1 MHKSK
6 KSIIFA
12 CKFGIELQNCINYGN
27 KYLLITSNY
36 EDWKSNFLFMKKINV
51 EIVETDNAIIKTYKR
66 LPIIPRIVTML
77 ELVIVPLG
85 LVAILSMLIHTLHQ
99 QGLTLLDRGLKLNV
113 LLGIVILYNVWT
125 FVSLI
130 GVWRMR
136 RKGMLSYLICQI
148 SRVIYS
154 GICIAVLDLQWD
166 SFFDGLWII
175 AIFLASFFFRE
186 AGHNAYTIV
195 LNNGV
200 IKEKKE
206 VD

>member
-1 MHKSK
+1 
-6 KSIIFA
+6 
-12 CKFGIELQNCINYGN
+12 
-27 KYLLITSNY
+27 
-36 EDWKSNFLFMKKINV
+36 MKRINV

-77 ELVIVPLG
+77 ELVIIPLG
-85 LVAILSMLIHTLHQ
+85 LIATLGMLIHSLHQ

-113 LLGIVILYNVWT
+113 LLGVIILFNVWT

-148 SRVIYS
+148 SRVIYC
-154 GICIAVLDLQWD
+154 GICIAALELPWD
-166 SFFDGLWII
+166 NFFDGLWIV

-186 AGHNAYTIV
+186 AGYNAFTIV